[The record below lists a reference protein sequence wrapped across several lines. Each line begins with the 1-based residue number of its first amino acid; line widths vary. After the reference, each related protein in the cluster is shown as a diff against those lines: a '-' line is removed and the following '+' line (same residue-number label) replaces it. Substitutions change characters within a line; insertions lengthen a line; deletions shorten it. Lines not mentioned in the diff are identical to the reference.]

1 MTTLEETLLQ
11 KLAKWRTHSQQ
22 APEQTLD
29 LTHTEGDW
37 SLSLKADC
45 VDVVG
50 VRLEELTLTPS
61 APRTGA
67 APLTERAR
75 NLAAQ
80 VTGLLEPLCLVEVDG
95 VAQLRSSTPACK
107 GDERAYYEVLLHKEG
122 NTSVRRYKASR
133 ASSRREQVAFT
144 LTHEALA
151 KLVTDLIACA

>member
-29 LTHTEGDW
+29 LSHPESGW

-50 VRLEELTLTPS
+50 VRLEELTLAPS
-61 APRTGA
+61 APRTGEV
-67 APLTERAR
+67 PLPERAR
-75 NLAAQ
+75 QLATR
-80 VTGLLEPLCLVEVDG
+80 VTGLLEPLALVEVEG
-95 VAQLRSSTPACK
+95 VAQLRSRTPACK
-107 GDERAYYEVLLHKEG
+107 GDELAYYEVLLHEAG
-122 NTSVRRYKASR
+122 DMSVRRYR
-133 ASSRREQVAFT
+133 ALRTATRREQIPFT

-151 KLVTDLIACA
+151 KLVTDLAACA